1 MRAAWYSNNG
11 AAREVLVIGEL
22 PTPQAGP
29 GEVRVKLSVSGVNPS
44 DVKARRSRPLGDFD
58 RVVPHSDGAGI
69 IDQIGNGV
77 APGRLGERV
86 WVWNGQWQRS
96 MGTAAEYIVV
106 PSRQAVRLPAA
117 TSFEAGACL
126 GIPALTAFHGISLLG
141 ALQGRT
147 VLVVGAASAV
157 GHYATQI
164 AARCNGARVIGTVGS
179 EEKARHAVQAGA
191 METIDYK
198 REPVAERIREM
209 TAGRG
214 VDAIIDMDFSS
225 TVRLLE
231 QGALAPHGTLV
242 SYGSNDMGAVAI
254 PFRPMLFNSI
264 SLKFFLVYEL
274 LVADRRAAL
283 EGITQLLENNVLD
296 HTIGA
301 AFDLDEIAQ
310 AHEAV
315 ESGRVLGN
323 VIVRL

>member
-58 RVVPHSDGAGI
+58 RVVPHSDGAGT
-69 IDQIGNGV
+69 IDQIGSGV
-77 APGRLGERV
+77 APSRLGERV
-86 WVWNGQWQRS
+86 WVWNGQWQRPL
-96 MGTAAEYIVV
+96 GTAAEYIVV
-106 PSRQAVRLPAA
+106 PSRQAVRLPTT
-117 TSFEAGACL
+117 TSFDAGACL
-126 GIPALTAFHGISLLG
+126 GIPALTAFHGVRLLG

-147 VLVVGAASAV
+147 VLVVGASSAV

-164 AARCNGARVIGTVGS
+164 AARSNGARVIGTVGS
-179 EEKARHAVQAGA
+179 EEKARHARQAGA
-191 METIDYK
+191 TETIDYK
-198 REPVAERIREM
+198 HEPVAERIREM

-242 SYGSNDMGAVAI
+242 CYGSNDTGAVPI
-254 PFRPMLFNSI
+254 PFRPVLFNSI

-283 EGITQLLENNVLD
+283 EGLTQLLENNVLD

-301 AFDLDEIAQ
+301 VFDLDEIAQ